1 PIAVA
6 QSAEK
11 AAGIVIRAAQVGS
24 FQHRFFSRRPETE
37 GEGGIFNTLLGGRTA
52 VPALRLLPRQL
63 NTVRAELVEAL
74 PTPFDKLRANGC
86 INLPG

>member
-37 GEGGIFNTLLGGRTA
+37 GEGGIFNTLLGRHMPFHA
-52 VPALRLLPRQL
+52 QL
-63 NTVRAELVEAL
+63 VTR
-74 PTPFDKLRANGC
+74 
-86 INLPG
+86 

>member
-37 GEGGIFNTLLGGRTA
+37 GEGGIFNTLLGRFSVKASHSSGPQFSQLISGSGRAASDVTLA
-52 VPALRLLPRQL
+52 I
-63 NTVRAELVEAL
+63 EL
-74 PTPFDKLRANGC
+74 G
-86 INLPG
+86 

>member
-37 GEGGIFNTLLGGRTA
+37 GEGGIFNTLLRPSFPSKANSVTLPAEFFTSIRLTTA
-52 VPALRLLPRQL
+52 LS
-63 NTVRAELVEAL
+63 
-74 PTPFDKLRANGC
+74 
-86 INLPG
+86 